1 MSYGY
6 ETVFGDVPEGKE
18 GEAKKET
25 KGPSKVRHQR
35 NKVIA
40 YHLKLSDKGSTFS
53 RLGQEVI
60 SCIFIQ
66 FVTSLLT
73 VTARDPYE
81 IAKPSPPGMFT
92 TSFEAILYSR

>member
-66 FVTSLLT
+66 FVTSFLT
-73 VTARDPYE
+73 VTARDPYD
-81 IAKPSPPGMFT
+81 IAKPFLPGMFT

>member
-40 YHLKLSDKGSTFS
+40 YYLKLSFEGSTFK
-53 RLGQEVI
+53 RLRQKSI
-60 SCIFIQ
+60 CCIFIQ
-66 FVTSLLT
+66 FVTSFLT
-73 VTARDPYE
+73 VTARDPYD
-81 IAKPSPPGMFT
+81 IAKPFLPGMFT